1 MKFAVVG
8 AGAIGA
14 FLGARLSN
22 AGHDVALV
30 ARGAHLAAMQANG
43 VRVAGPGG
51 EFEARPV
58 ATDDYESIGPVDFVF
73 LTVKAHGVPQVAP
86 LLSPLLGPDTA
97 VVSAQNGLPWWY
109 FQRMDGPLNGTKLAS
124 LDADG
129 SITAAIAPERV
140 IGCVIYP
147 SATITEPGV
156 VHYLGGDRFA
166 IGELDGAKTERCQRL
181 AAAMKKAGLRS
192 PIRSDIRTDLWV
204 KLVGNL
210 AFNPIS
216 ILTRASLYDIITGP
230 LTGPLS
236 RLMMEEGYAVAEA
249 AGATIPISIDKRM
262 AGAEKIGHHT
272 TSMLQDLEAGRP
284 MELESIIGAVVE
296 LGDVLGVPMPH
307 TRAVYACANLLAET
321 LSVN

>member
-1 MKFAVVG
+1 MKFAIVG

-30 ARGAHLAAMQANG
+30 ARGPHLAAMQASG
-43 VRVAGPGG
+43 VRVEGPGG
-51 EFEARPV
+51 EFEARPL

-73 LTVKAHGVPQVAP
+73 LTVKAHGVSQVAP

-109 FQRMDGPLNGTKLAS
+109 FQRMDGPLGDTRLAS
-124 LDADG
+124 LDPDG
-129 SITAAIAPERV
+129 SITAAIEPERV

-147 SATITEPGV
+147 SATISEPGV

-166 IGELDGAKTERCQRL
+166 IGELDGAKTDRCQRL
-181 AAAMKKAGLRS
+181 AVAMKEAGLRS

-216 ILTRASLYDIITGP
+216 ILTRASLYDIITDP

-236 RLMMEEGYAVAEA
+236 RLMMEEGYAVALA
-249 AGATIPISIDKRM
+249 AGIKIPISIDKRM

-296 LGDVLGVPMPH
+296 LGDALGVPMPH
-307 TRAVYACANLLAET
+307 TRTVYACANQLAET
-321 LSVN
+321 LSAK

>member
-1 MKFAVVG
+1 MKFAIVG

-30 ARGAHLAAMQANG
+30 ARGAHLAAMQTNG
-43 VRVAGPGG
+43 VRVEGPGG

-86 LLSPLLGPDTA
+86 LLSPLLDPDTA

-109 FQRMDGPLNGTKLAS
+109 FQRMAGPLNGTKLAS
-124 LDADG
+124 LDPDG

-147 SATITEPGV
+147 SATISKPGV

-166 IGELDGAKTERCQRL
+166 IGELDGTKTDRCQRL
-181 AAAMKKAGLRS
+181 ATAMKEAGLRS
-192 PIRSDIRTDLWV
+192 PIRSGIRTDLWV

-210 AFNPIS
+210 AFNPVS
-216 ILTRASLYDIITGP
+216 ILTRASLYDIITSP

-236 RLMMEEGYAVAEA
+236 RLIMEEGYAVAEA
-249 AGATIPISIDKRM
+249 AGVTIPISIDKRM

-272 TSMLQDLEAGRP
+272 TSMLQDLEADRP

-296 LGDVLGVPMPH
+296 LGDELDVPMPH
-307 TRAVYACANLLAET
+307 TKAVYACASLLSKT

>member
-1 MKFAVVG
+1 
-8 AGAIGA
+8 
-14 FLGARLSN
+14 
-22 AGHDVALV
+22 
-30 ARGAHLAAMQANG
+30 
-43 VRVAGPGG
+43 
-51 EFEARPV
+51 
-58 ATDDYESIGPVDFVF
+58 
-73 LTVKAHGVPQVAP
+73 
-86 LLSPLLGPDTA
+86 
-97 VVSAQNGLPWWY
+97 
-109 FQRMDGPLNGTKLAS
+109 
-124 LDADG
+124 
-129 SITAAIAPERV
+129 
-140 IGCVIYP
+140 VIYP

-166 IGELDGAKTERCQRL
+166 IGELDGAKTERCQTL
-181 AAAMKKAGLRS
+181 AAAMKEAGLRS

-249 AGATIPISIDKRM
+249 AGVTIPISIDKRM